1 MIDKK
6 TVEKAT
12 ASLGEAMEFSP
23 DVGIVL
29 GTGLGG
35 LADKIERVGTQS
47 YNDIEGFPH
56 STVESHASQMSWGT
70 LGGRKVV
77 AMEGRF
83 HAYEG
88 YSMDEITLPVRVM
101 KALGVKS
108 VVLSNAAGGMNPQYD
123 AGDIV
128 LIEDHINLMGLNPLI
143 GPNDDS
149 LGSRF
154 PDMIEPYTRSLML
167 SAEKVGLELGI
178 KTHRGVYVAVTG
190 PNLETRAEYRFL
202 RTIGADLVGMS
213 TVPEVI
219 AAVHAGLQVLGLSCV
234 TDLCLPDALEPAD
247 IDKIIATAQKTEPK
261 MCELVTEL
269 LKRGEL

>member
-1 MIDKK
+1 MIDL
-6 TVEKAT
+6 EKVNQAT
-12 ASLGEAMEFSP
+12 SSLGEAKTFAPE
-23 DVGIVL
+23 VGIVL

-35 LADKIERVGTQS
+35 LADSIDRAGTCS
-47 YNDIEGFPH
+47 YDEIEGFPR
-56 STVESHASQMSWGT
+56 STVESHAGQMSWGT

-88 YSMDEITLPVRVM
+88 YSMDEITLPIRVM
-101 KALGVKS
+101 KSLGVKA

-143 GPNDDS
+143 GANDEA
-149 LGSRF
+149 LGPRF
-154 PDMIEPYTRSLML
+154 PDMIEPYTRSLMIE
-167 SAEKVGLELGI
+167 AEKIGLELGI
-178 KTHRGVYVAVTG
+178 KTQRGVYVAVTG

-219 AAVHAGLQVLGLSCV
+219 VAVHSGLKVLGLSCV
-234 TDLCLPDALEPAD
+234 TDLCLPDSLEPAN
-247 IDKIIATAQKTEPK
+247 IEKIIATAQKSEPQ
-261 MCELVTEL
+261 MCKIVTEL
-269 LKRGEL
+269 LERGVL

>member
-1 MIDKK
+1 MIDQSI
-6 TVEKAT
+6 VEKAT
-12 ASLGEAMEFSP
+12 ASLGEASEFGP
-23 DVGIVL
+23 EVGIVL

-35 LADKIERVGTQS
+35 LADKIERSGYCS
-47 YNDIEGFPH
+47 YDEIEGFPH
-56 STVESHASQMSWGT
+56 STVESHAGQMSWGL

-88 YSMDEITLPVRVM
+88 YSMDEITLPIRVM
-101 KALGVKS
+101 KALGVKT

-128 LIEDHINLMGLNPLI
+128 LIEDHINMMGLNPLI
-143 GPNDDS
+143 GPNDEK

-154 PDMIEPYTRSLML
+154 PDMIEPYTRSIML
-167 SAEKVGLELGI
+167 DAEKIGLELGI

-219 AAVHAGLQVLGLSCV
+219 VAVHAGLKVLGLSCV

-247 IDKIIATAQKTEPK
+247 IGKIIATAQKSEPM
-261 MCELVTEL
+261 MCELVSEL
-269 LKRGEL
+269 LQRGVL